1 MIIGGSLGPSFLAPA
16 DSARAVAAVY
26 TLSVLATLPLIL
38 AVVATAAL
46 RRASAESRLL
56 AWRSSVLA
64 LILAFVGR
72 LAAPSLTWVVPS
84 PFAAP
89 LIALGRVQ
97 IMTSPLRS
105 FVGAEDGLSIA
116 SRTAGLVDA
125 IFVVY
130 LGGVLV
136 VLCSTII
143 GSMRLRRSAVNAG
156 IADDDACMLSGARRI
171 LGIRQPIRLLI
182 SSDVRVPMTWG
193 FFRPV
198 VVFPAN
204 AVEWS
209 RGERRLALFHEL
221 AHVRNRDWVFIVA
234 ARFACALYWFHPGVW
249 LIARGLRQDCEL
261 ACDDRVLN
269 AGVRRSDYAEL
280 LCKVAAAL
288 QPPDVPAA
296 AELAFA
302 RRAGLRVRLDAVLDT
317 GHAVRPLARGW
328 AAPAML
334 ATLAAAGAMAA
345 VRITP
350 SRAALTTLMQDVRWE
365 SRAYAV
371 VGLAQRADSI
381 AVARSA
387 AERDPS
393 PRVRAW
399 ARYALGEPNAPRD
412 LRAILHD

>member
-1 MIIGGSLGPSFLAPA
+1 VIIGGSLGPSLLAPA

-56 AWRSSVLA
+56 VWRSSVLV
-64 LILAFVGR
+64 LMLAFVGR
-72 LAAPSLTWVVPS
+72 FAAPSLTWVVPS
-84 PFAAP
+84 PLAAP

-97 IMTSPLRS
+97 ITAAPLRS
-105 FVGAEDGLSIA
+105 FVGAEAGLSIA
-116 SRTAGLVDA
+116 SRAGGLVDA

-130 LGGVLV
+130 LGGVIV
-136 VLCSTII
+136 VLWSTIVA
-143 GSMRLRRSAVNAG
+143 SARLRRIAGNAG
-156 IADDDACMLSGARRI
+156 VAGDDACMLADVRRA
-171 LGIRQPIRLLI
+171 LGIRRPVRLLI
-182 SSDVRVPMTWG
+182 SSEAHVPMTWG
-193 FFRPV
+193 FLRPV
-198 VVFPAN
+198 VVFPAG
-204 AVEWS
+204 ALGWS
-209 RGERRLALFHEL
+209 RSERRLALFHEL
-221 AHVRNRDWVFIVA
+221 AHVRTGDWAFIVA
-234 ARFACALYWFHPGVW
+234 ARFVCALYWFHPGVW
-249 LIARGLRQDCEL
+249 WIARGLRHDCEL

-269 AGVRRSDYAEL
+269 AGARRSDYAEL

-288 QPPDVPAA
+288 QPPDVPAV

-302 RRAGLRVRLDAVLDT
+302 RRVGLRVRLDAVLDT

-334 ATLAAAGAMAA
+334 VTLAAAGAMAT

-350 SRAALTTLMQDVRWE
+350 SRAVLTTLMQDVRWE